1 MWCHAVSCDVV
12 SCDVMSCDPLWN
24 SSSSLLFYTY
34 LLTYLLNYLLTYLLV
49 HSFDAADNDEN
60 FDDAI
65 DKVKGESK

>member
-1 MWCHAVSCDVV
+1 MIHFETHHRH
-12 SCDVMSCDPLWN
+12 
-24 SSSSLLFYTY
+24 SSFILTY

>member
-1 MWCHAVSCDVV
+1 MPCHVMLCH
-12 SCDVMSCDPLWN
+12 VMSCDVIHFETHHRH
-24 SSSSLLFYTY
+24 SSFILTD
-34 LLTYLLNYLLTYLLV
+34 LLTYLLTYLLV

>member
-1 MWCHAVSCDVV
+1 
-12 SCDVMSCDPLWN
+12 MSCDPLWN

-34 LLTYLLNYLLTYLLV
+34 LLTYLITYLLTYLITYLLV